1 MKTFNIQH
9 STFKLLVTLL
19 VCGLVGWAALPAAFG
34 QGALNADM
42 GKAQPKAPK
51 FLFVTLATGTAV
63 QASTTNLQFTAAT
76 FYGVKA
82 VSATAAPT
90 ANTATAYVGFKDAT
104 GASGVSADAPAFCDS
119 ITAGSY
125 VSLQQTGT
133 KYNLQDIYFLGSTGD
148 KILIVYTQ

>member
-1 MKTFNIQH
+1 MKTRKYQI
-9 STFKLLVTLL
+9 LLVL
-19 VCGLVGWAALPAAFG
+19 VCGLVGWATLPAAYG
-34 QGALNADM
+34 QGGLNADM
-42 GKAQPKAPK
+42 GKAQAKGAK
-51 FLFVTLATGTAV
+51 FLFVALSTGTAV

-90 ANTATAYVGFKDAT
+90 ANTGTAYVGFVDAA
-104 GASGVSADAPAFCDS
+104 GASGVTAGQPAFCDS

-125 VSLQQTGT
+125 VSLQQIGT
-133 KYNLQDIYFLGSTGD
+133 KYDLKDLYFLGSTGD